1 MGMGHQRKDHQDT
14 MDTRD
19 NPVPRGRLL
28 MEERHLQRKWDEGF
42 DCGSLAGVILV
53 FALEGIMLGGYMVW
67 KVAKRVRGR

>member
-1 MGMGHQRKDHQDT
+1 
-14 MDTRD
+14 
-19 NPVPRGRLL
+19 